1 MVKPEMVFLSE
12 RISSP
17 QIGYIMASFITMT
30 DSDGCTRYVNPARI
44 VQYYRVDTGDFKTVI
59 VTAGNNFM
67 KHAQ

>member
-1 MVKPEMVFLSE
+1 
-12 RISSP
+12 
-17 QIGYIMASFITMT
+17 MASFITMT